1 MVFLFL
7 YSIQLVEI
15 VLNFM
20 SVQINYRPGFKK
32 NSTNIVLFV
41 DEKYS
46 ISSLKKFLSGSEY
59 SFVLD
64 LLKMQDLKK
73 KIICFDINSKRKI
86 ILVSLK
92 KNIKNAEAENLGAKF
107 YDQFKKLKQN
117 EFIVNSDTL
126 LNHKKNI
133 IGHFLHGIKLKSY
146 KFEKYK
152 TKQINYKISILVIGK
167 NIPNMKDQLKLNS
180 IEEGTFYTRDLVS
193 EPGNVLH
200 PDEYAKR
207 INSLKKYGLKINIYD
222 EKKLKKLGMN
232 TLLGVGQGSIRGSYL
247 VTMEWNG
254 ARNKSKPLA
263 FVGKGVCFDTG
274 GISLKP
280 AKFMEDMTYDMAGSA
295 VVVGLMKSLALRKA
309 KVNAV
314 GVVGLVENMP
324 GGNAQRPGD
333 IVKSY
338 SGKTVE
344 ILNTDA
350 EGRLVLADA
359 LTYTEEKFK
368 PKFIVDLATLTGA
381 IIVSLGSEYAGLFSN
396 DDKLSKQLID
406 SGEQVEEKLWRMPL
420 NKNFDKLI
428 DSKNADMQNINY
440 VGGAGSTT
448 AAQFLQR
455 FILNKTPWAH
465 LDIAGMA
472 FSKYGGALNSGGAT
486 GYGVRL
492 LNKLIEDHYE

>member
-1 MVFLFL
+1 MPIKISYNINVPKQKSLN
-7 YSIQLVEI
+7 SI
-15 VLNFM
+15 
-20 SVQINYRPGFKK
+20 
-32 NSTNIVLFV
+32 LFV
-41 DEKYS
+41 DEN
-46 ISSLKKFLSGSEY
+46 FNLSGSKKIISKEEY
-59 SFVLD
+59 SYISD
-64 LLKMQDLKK
+64 LLKNSDLKK
-73 KIICFDINSKRKI
+73 SILFFKINSKKTI
-86 ILVSLK
+86 YLISLK
-92 KNIKNAEAENLGAKF
+92 KNLKASDLENLGAKF
-107 YDQFKKLKQN
+107 FDLVKNEKLSNYSIINSEFKYKAIN
-117 EFIVNSDTL
+117 DFI
-126 LNHKKNI
+126 
-133 IGHFLHGIKLKSY
+133 GYFLHGLKLKSY
-146 KFEKYK
+146 EFNKYK
-152 TKQINYKISILVIGK
+152 SK
-167 NIPNMKDQLKLNS
+167 NNEKKNSVNVFVNKNETSLKDKLRFEA
-180 IEEGTFYTRDLVS
+180 IEKGAFFARDLVS

-207 INSLKKYGLKINIYD
+207 INSLKKIGLKINIYD
-222 EKKLKKLGMN
+222 KTKLKKLGMN
-232 TLLGVGQGSIRGSYL
+232 ALLGVGQGSIRGSYL

-254 ARNKSKPLA
+254 AKNKSEPLA

-274 GISLKP
+274 GYSLKP

-295 VVVGLMKSLALRKA
+295 TVVGLMINLASRKA
-309 KVNAV
+309 KVNVV
-314 GVVGLVENMP
+314 GVVGLVENMIS
-324 GGNAQRPGD
+324 GNAQRPGD

-338 SGKTVE
+338 SGKTIE

-359 LTYTEEKFK
+359 LTFTEKKFK

-396 DDKLSKQLID
+396 DDKLSKQLLD
-406 SGEQVEEKLWRMPL
+406 AGDKVDEKLWRMPL
-420 NKNFDKLI
+420 HENFDKLI
-428 DSKNADMQNINY
+428 NSKNADMQNINY

-492 LNKLIEDHYE
+492 LNKLIEDNYE

>member
-1 MVFLFL
+1 MT
-7 YSIQLVEI
+7 I
-15 VLNFM
+15 
-20 SVQINYRPGFKK
+20 QINYK
-32 NSTNIVLFV
+32 NSGLMKTSSNLILFV
-41 DEKYS
+41 DEKFN
-46 ISSLKKFLSGSEY
+46 IGGLKKYISNSEFSY
-59 SFVLD
+59 ISD
-64 LLKMQDLKK
+64 LLKNSDLKK
-73 KIICFDINSKRKI
+73 DLLFFDINSKKTI
-86 ILVSLK
+86 FLVSVK
-92 KNIKNAEAENLGAKF
+92 KDVKTSNIENLGAKF
-107 YDQFKKLKQN
+107 HGHINYDKKKDY
-117 EFIVNSDTL
+117 FINSDTINSKL
-126 LNHKKNI
+126 ENFV
-133 IGHFLHGIKLKSY
+133 GYFLHGIKLKSY
-146 KFEKYK
+146 EFNIYK
-152 TKQINYKISILVIGK
+152 SKKDKKSISINVIGSK
-167 NIPNMKDQLKLNS
+167 NKVSAQSQLKFKAL
-180 IEEGTFYTRDLVS
+180 EEGTFFARDLVS
-193 EPGNVLH
+193 EPGNILH

-207 INSLKKYGLKINIYD
+207 INSLKKFGLKINIYD
-222 EKKLKKLGMN
+222 KKKLSKLGMN
-232 TLLGVGQGSIRGSYL
+232 ALLGVGQGSIRGSYL

-254 ARNKSKPLA
+254 VKNNSKPLA

-295 VVVGLMKSLALRKA
+295 TVVGLMKNLAIRKA
-309 KVNAV
+309 KINAI

-338 SGKTVE
+338 SGKTIE

-359 LTYTEEKFK
+359 LTFTEKKFK
-368 PKFIVDLATLTGA
+368 PKFMVDLATLTGA

-396 DDKLSKQLID
+396 DDKLSKQLLNAGKKVD
-406 SGEQVEEKLWRMPL
+406 EKLWRMPL
-420 NKNFDKLI
+420 HKNFDKLI

-486 GYGVRL
+486 GFGVRL
-492 LNKLIEDHYE
+492 LNKLIEDDYE

>member
-1 MVFLFL
+1 MT
-7 YSIQLVEI
+7 I
-15 VLNFM
+15 
-20 SVQINYRPGFKK
+20 QINYKTNNSKK
-32 NSTNIVLFV
+32 VSSNLVLFV
-41 DEKYS
+41 DEKFN
-46 ISSLKKFLSGSEY
+46 ISGLKKHISNSEFSY
-59 SFVLD
+59 ISD
-64 LLKMQDLKK
+64 LLKNSDLKK
-73 KIICFDINSKRKI
+73 SLLVFEINSKKTI
-86 ILVSLK
+86 FLVSIK
-92 KNIKNAEAENLGAKF
+92 KDIKTSDIENLGAKF
-107 YDQFKKLKQN
+107 HSYINYDKQN
-117 EFIVNSDTL
+117 DYFINSDTASSKIE
-126 LNHKKNI
+126 NFV
-133 IGHFLHGIKLKSY
+133 GYFLHGIKLKSY
-146 KFEKYK
+146 QFNIYK
-152 TKQINYKISILVIGK
+152 SKKSKKTVTINVIGNK
-167 NIPNMKDQLKLNS
+167 NRISTQDQLRFKAL
-180 IEEGTFYTRDLVS
+180 EEGTFFARDLVS
-193 EPGNVLH
+193 EPGNILH

-207 INSLKKYGLKINIYD
+207 INSLKKFGLKINIYD

-232 TLLGVGQGSIRGSYL
+232 ALLGVGQGSIRGSYL

-254 ARNKSKPLA
+254 AKNNSKPLA

-295 VVVGLMKSLALRKA
+295 TVVGLMKNLAIRKA
-309 KVNAV
+309 KINAV

-338 SGKTVE
+338 SGKTIE

-359 LTYTEEKFK
+359 LTFTEKKFK
-368 PKFIVDLATLTGA
+368 PKFMVDLATLTGA

-396 DDKLSKQLID
+396 DDKLSNQLIKAGD
-406 SGEQVEEKLWRMPL
+406 KVDEKLWRMPL
-420 NKNFDKLI
+420 HKNFDKLI

-455 FILNKTPWAH
+455 FVLNKTPWAH

-492 LNKLIEDHYE
+492 LNKLIEDDYE

>member
-1 MVFLFL
+1 M
-7 YSIQLVEI
+7 SIKISQKNKVEDKQ
-15 VLNFM
+15 VK
-20 SVQINYRPGFKK
+20 NY
-32 NSTNIVLFV
+32 VLFAGEGFEIFGLNKISLNSQSSFIKKSINSDKSKDKEFLV
-41 DEKYS
+41 FNLNPTQKIILIKIKKKQLSSENEKTGAKFFSFIKANS
-46 ISSLKKFLSGSEY
+46 IFDVTLFEKNVYHANLSNKLFVNEFLHGAELKSYVFDKYKS
-59 SFVLD
+59 
-64 LLKMQDLKK
+64 KK
-73 KIICFDINSKRKI
+73 KIEIFTINICCNS
-86 ILVSLK
+86 SFLK
-92 KNIKNAEAENLGAKF
+92 LSKNNRFN
-107 YDQFKKLKQN
+107 
-117 EFIVNSDTL
+117 
-126 LNHKKNI
+126 
-133 IGHFLHGIKLKSY
+133 
-146 KFEKYK
+146 
-152 TKQINYKISILVIGK
+152 SIL
-167 NIPNMKDQLKLNS
+167 
-180 IEEGTFYTRDLVS
+180 EGSNLTKDLVS

-207 INSLKKYGLKINIYD
+207 LTSLKKFGLKVVVYA
-222 EKKLKKLGMN
+222 EKKLKSMGMN
-232 TLLGVGQGSIRGSYL
+232 ALLGVGQGSIRGSYL
-247 VTMEWNG
+247 VTLEWNG
-254 ARNKSKPLA
+254 LKTNSKPVA

-295 VVVGLMKSLALRKA
+295 VVVGLMKNFALRKA
-309 KVNAV
+309 KINAV

-338 SGKTVE
+338 SGKTIE

-359 LTYTEEKFK
+359 LTFTEKKYK

-396 DDKLSKQLID
+396 NDKLSKEIFEA
-406 SGEQVEEKLWRMPL
+406 GEKVEEKVWRMPL
-420 NKNFDKLI
+420 HKNYDKLI
-428 DSKNADMQNINY
+428 NSKNADMQNINY

-472 FSKYGGALNSGGAT
+472 FSKYGGALNAGGAT
-486 GYGVRL
+486 GFGVRL
-492 LNKLIEDHYE
+492 LNKLIEDNYE

>member
-1 MVFLFL
+1 MT
-7 YSIQLVEI
+7 
-15 VLNFM
+15 
-20 SVQINYRPGFKK
+20 VQINYKASNSKK
-32 NSTNIVLFV
+32 VSSNLVLFV
-41 DEKYS
+41 DEKFN
-46 ISSLKKFLSGSEY
+46 INGLKKYISNSEFLYIS
-59 SFVLD
+59 D
-64 LLKMQDLKK
+64 LLKTSDLKK
-73 KIICFDINSKRKI
+73 DLLFFEINSKKTI
-86 ILVSLK
+86 FLVSIK
-92 KNIKNAEAENLGAKF
+92 KDMKTSDIESLGAKF
-107 YDQFKKLKQN
+107 HGYIDYKKKN
-117 EFIVNSDTL
+117 EYFVNSDSFTS
-126 LNHKKNI
+126 KIKNFV
-133 IGHFLHGIKLKSY
+133 GYFLHGLKLKSY
-146 KFEKYK
+146 EFNIYK
-152 TKQINYKISILVIGK
+152 SKKDKKLVSINIIGNKNKISA
-167 NIPNMKDQLKLNS
+167 NDQIRFKAL
-180 IEEGTFYTRDLVS
+180 EEGTYFARDLVS
-193 EPGNVLH
+193 EPGNILH

-207 INSLKKYGLKINIYD
+207 INLLKKFGLKINIYD

-232 TLLGVGQGSIRGSYL
+232 ALLGVGQGSIRGSYL

-254 ARNKSKPLA
+254 AKNNSKPLA
-263 FVGKGVCFDTG
+263 FIGKGVCFDTG

-295 VVVGLMKSLALRKA
+295 TVVGLMKNLAVRKA
-309 KVNAV
+309 KINVV

-338 SGKTVE
+338 SGKTIE

-359 LTYTEEKFK
+359 LTFTEKKFK
-368 PKFIVDLATLTGA
+368 PKFMIDLATLTGA

-396 DDKLSKQLID
+396 DDKLSNQLLEAGD
-406 SGEQVEEKLWRMPL
+406 KVDEKLWRMPL
-420 NKNFDKLI
+420 HKNFDKLI

-455 FILNKTPWAH
+455 FLLNNTPWAH

-492 LNKLIEDHYE
+492 LNKLIEDNYE

>member
-1 MVFLFL
+1 MT
-7 YSIQLVEI
+7 
-15 VLNFM
+15 
-20 SVQINYRPGFKK
+20 VQINYKNIISK
-32 NSTNIVLFV
+32 NSPSNLVLFV
-41 DEKYS
+41 DEKFNINGIKKY
-46 ISSLKKFLSGSEY
+46 ISNSEFSY
-59 SFVLD
+59 ISD
-64 LLKMQDLKK
+64 LLKNSDLKK
-73 KIICFDINSKRKI
+73 DLLVFEINSKKTI
-86 ILVSLK
+86 FLASIK
-92 KNIKNAEAENLGAKF
+92 KDIKTSDIENLGAKF
-107 YDQFKKLKQN
+107 HGYINFDKKNDYL
-117 EFIVNSDTL
+117 VNSDTI
-126 LNHKKNI
+126 NSKIKNFV
-133 IGHFLHGIKLKSY
+133 GYFLHGIKLKSY
-146 KFEKYK
+146 EFNIYK
-152 TKQINYKISILVIGK
+152 SKKSKKIAWINIIGNKNRISTQ
-167 NIPNMKDQLKLNS
+167 DQLRFKAL
-180 IEEGTFYTRDLVS
+180 EEGTFFARDLVS

-207 INSLKKYGLKINIYD
+207 INSLKKFGIKVNIYD

-232 TLLGVGQGSIRGSYL
+232 ALLGVGQGSIRGSYL

-254 ARNKSKPLA
+254 AKNNSKPLA
-263 FVGKGVCFDTG
+263 FIGKGVCFDTG

-295 VVVGLMKSLALRKA
+295 TVVGLMKNLALRKA
-309 KVNAV
+309 KINVV

-338 SGKTVE
+338 SGKTIE

-359 LTYTEEKFK
+359 LTFTEKKFK
-368 PKFIVDLATLTGA
+368 PKFMVDLATLTGA

-396 DDKLSKQLID
+396 DDKLSNQLIKAGD
-406 SGEQVEEKLWRMPL
+406 KVEEKLWRMPL
-420 NKNFDKLI
+420 HKIFDKLI

-455 FILNKTPWAH
+455 FVLNKTPWAH

-492 LNKLIEDHYE
+492 LNKLIEDDYE

>member
-1 MVFLFL
+1 M
-7 YSIQLVEI
+7 SIV
-15 VLNFM
+15 
-20 SVQINYRPGFKK
+20 INYKNKGFK
-32 NSTNIVLFV
+32 NPAANLVLFV
-41 DEKYS
+41 GEKFN
-46 ISSLKKFLSGSEY
+46 INSLKKFISNTEY
-59 SFVLD
+59 NYIFE
-64 LLKMQDLKK
+64 LLKTNDFKQDTLV
-73 KIICFDINSKRKI
+73 FEINSKKSI
-86 ILVSLK
+86 FLVSVK
-92 KNIKNAEAENLGAKF
+92 KDITASDIENLGAKF
-107 YDQFKKLKQN
+107 HKHINY
-117 EFIVNSDTL
+117 E
-126 LNHKKNI
+126 KKNDYFVHSDSI
-133 IGHFLHGIKLKSY
+133 VVKAKNFLGHFLHGLKLKSY
-146 KFEKYK
+146 EFNLYK
-152 TKQINYKISILVIGK
+152 SKKSRRNVLVNVIGSK
-167 NIPNMKDQLKLNS
+167 NKTSHSDQIKFKAL
-180 IEEGTFYTRDLVS
+180 EEGTFYTRDLVS

-207 INSLKKYGLKINIYD
+207 INSLKKNGLKINIYD

-232 TLLGVGQGSIRGSYL
+232 ALLGVGQGSIRGSYL
-247 VTMEWNG
+247 VTIEWNG
-254 ARNKSKPLA
+254 AKNKSAPLA

-274 GISLKP
+274 GYSLKP

-295 VVVGLMKSLALRKA
+295 AVVGLMKNLALRKA

-314 GVVGLVENMP
+314 GVVGLVENMVS
-324 GGNAQRPGD
+324 GNAQRPGD

-338 SGKTVE
+338 SGKTIE

-359 LTYTEEKFK
+359 LTFTEKKFK

-396 DDKLSKQLID
+396 DDKLSKQLLD
-406 SGEQVEEKLWRMPL
+406 AGEKVHEKLWRMPL
-420 NKNFDKLI
+420 HKNFDKLI

-492 LNKLIEDHYE
+492 LNQLIEDNYE